1 MKKFDFCK
9 QYDFIWLESGCVF
22 TVWKN
27 EYGGLS
33 LMKDGGVLP
42 DVMDFSIDP
51 AHPFPSITVKF
62 PLRCLHWTEDVF
74 TSRMLS
80 PALRQVLEE
89 LKDADKEQP
98 ELFKD
103 RDKVVCGA
111 EKTTGFF
118 GYLVRLRRWLGF

>member
-9 QYDFIWLESGCVF
+9 QYDFIWLESECVF

-27 EYGGLS
+27 EVGGLS
-33 LMKDGGVLP
+33 LMKAGEVLP

-51 AHPFPSITVKF
+51 THLFPSITVKF

-89 LKDADKEQP
+89 LKDADNEQP
-98 ELFKD
+98 ELFKN

-111 EKTTGFF
+111 EKTTGFLGF
-118 GYLVRLRRWLGF
+118 FDRLRHCFRF

>member
-42 DVMDFSIDP
+42 DVLDFSIDP
-51 AHPFPSITVKF
+51 THPFPSITVKF

>member
-9 QYDFIWLESGCVF
+9 QYDFIWLESECVF

-27 EYGGLS
+27 EVGGLS
-33 LMKDGGVLP
+33 LMKDGEVLP

-62 PLRCLHWTEDVF
+62 PLRYLHWTEDVF

-89 LKDADKEQP
+89 LKDADNEQP
-98 ELFKD
+98 ELFKN

-111 EKTTGFF
+111 EKTTGFLGF
-118 GYLVRLRRWLGF
+118 FDRLRHCFRF

>member
-33 LMKDGGVLP
+33 LMKDGGVLL

-51 AHPFPSITVKF
+51 THPFPSITVKF

-74 TSRMLS
+74 TSKMLS
-80 PALRQVLEE
+80 PALRQVLDE

-111 EKTTGFF
+111 EKTTGF
-118 GYLVRLRRWLGF
+118 LGFIDRVRRRFRF